1 MLALG
6 KKHGYGSFEVRV
18 VAARRELYLEGDPL
32 LAHAMVR
39 YRIGKLV
46 ARFYAGEHAAALA
59 AAAKIQQMPELKLP
73 GIEYAEYHFYAAL
86 SHAASVASSSVDDRS
101 RHFSAIVA
109 HQRQLIFWAENCPGN
124 FANRV
129 ALVGA
134 EIARIDGRVLD
145 AERLYEE
152 AIQSARQN
160 GFTQHE
166 GLAHELAARF
176 YAARGLETISNAY
189 LQNARACYVRWSA
202 DGKVRQL
209 DLKYPNPVP
218 QHMVRTG
225 SDRTVGTPVE
235 QLDLRTE
242 LKHTGATRCLLILPR
257 GEEMWIEAEATAAA
271 ETLEVRRP
279 RARVAPSALP
289 ESVLHYVIRTRDSVL
304 LDDAMAQEPFSQ
316 DAYVRRNKSRSML
329 CLPLIKQTQLIGVL
343 YLEND
348 LASHVFRPA
357 RIALLRL
364 LASHAATSVE
374 NARLY
379 SELRDAGAFLAQAQ
393 RLSSTGSFSW
403 RVSTGEI
410 TWSAQ
415 LYRIFEFD
423 QGVPVT
429 LELIGSRVHPED
441 LAQFADMIA
450 RAQANADHFEYEHRL
465 LMPDHSIKYLHLV
478 AHASRDQDGQL
489 EYIGASQDVTRRRL
503 SEEALGKARSELA
516 HVARVTSIGA
526 LTASMAHEVTQP
538 LAGIVS
544 NADSCLLWLE
554 KEEPNLDK
562 ARRAVERIV
571 RDGHRAAQVI
581 QSIRAQARKSA
592 SQTIILD
599 IRHLIGDTLE
609 LVQSELQRH
618 AVSLETRFPANP
630 GFIMGDP
637 TQLQQVI
644 VNLFMN
650 AIEAIDASTRA
661 PRIIRVITES
671 DQKGGVLTSVE
682 DSGTGIDA
690 EVLGRIF
697 DPMFTT
703 KPQGMGLGL
712 SICRSIVE
720 AHGGRLWASPNPTGG
735 SIFRFSIPEAKHAEV
750 PPDTIA

>member
-1 MLALG
+1 
-6 KKHGYGSFEVRV
+6 
-18 VAARRELYLEGDPL
+18 
-32 LAHAMVR
+32 MVR
-39 YRIGKLV
+39 YWIGKLV
-46 ARFYAGEHAAALA
+46 ARFYAGEHAAALV
-59 AAAKIQQMPELKLP
+59 AAAKAQQMPELKLP
-73 GIEYAEYHFYAAL
+73 GTEYAEYHFYAAL
-86 SHAASVASSSVDDRS
+86 SHAASFASSSVDERS

-109 HQRQLIFWAENCPGN
+109 HHRQLIFWAEDCPGS
-124 FANRV
+124 FANWV

-166 GLAHELAARF
+166 GLAQELAARF

-189 LQNARACYVRWSA
+189 LQNARACYVRWGA

-209 DLKYPNPVP
+209 DLEYPDLVP
-218 QHMVRTG
+218 QQLVRPG
-225 SDRTVGTPVE
+225 SGRTIGTPVE

-257 GEEMWIEAEATAAA
+257 GEEMWIEAEATVAAD
-271 ETLEVRRP
+271 TLEVRRP
-279 RARVAPSALP
+279 KARVAPSALP
-289 ESVLHYVIRTRDSVL
+289 ESVLHYAIRTRDSVL
-304 LDDAMAQEPFSQ
+304 LDDAMAQEPFSE
-316 DAYVRRNKSRSML
+316 DTYVRRNKSRSLL

-343 YLEND
+343 YLENG
-348 LASHVFRPA
+348 LTSHAFGPA

-364 LASHAATSVE
+364 LASQAVTSLE

-379 SELRDAGAFLAQAQ
+379 SELRDASAFLAQAQ

-503 SEEALGKARSELA
+503 SEEALRKARSELA

-544 NADSCLLWLE
+544 NADSCLLWLA

-562 ARRAVERIV
+562 ARRAAERIV

-592 SQTIILD
+592 TQTIILD
-599 IRHLIGDTLE
+599 MRHLIGDTLE

-618 AVSLETRFPANP
+618 AVSLQTRFPANP
-630 GFIMGDP
+630 RFIMGDP

-644 VNLFMN
+644 VNLIMN
-650 AIEAIDASTRA
+650 AIEAIDASART
-661 PRIIRVITES
+661 PRVIRVITQS
-671 DQKGGVLTSVE
+671 DQKGDVLTSVE
-682 DSGTGIDA
+682 DSGSGIDE

-703 KPQGMGLGL
+703 KPHGMGLGL

-720 AHGGRLWASPNPTGG
+720 GHGGRLWASPNPTGG